1 MTRTL
6 FFNPTQAS
14 KKECRIKLKPSDDE
28 NDCGSMYEQLPLC
41 IGARVI
47 CRRNIDFDGQM
58 VNGTEAT
65 VKDIIWEDSQN
76 IVLPILNK
84 CKFPNLEKAITV
96 TLPKYIELGN
106 ENFNIKISNTINYY
120 FERIRK

>member
-1 MTRTL
+1 
-6 FFNPTQAS
+6 
-14 KKECRIKLKPSDDE
+14 
-28 NDCGSMYEQLPLC
+28 MYEQLPLC

-65 VKDIIWEDSQN
+65 VKDIIWEDSQD

-106 ENFNIKISNTINYY
+106 ENFNIKITNTINYY
-120 FERIRK
+120 FERIRKWYYL

>member
-1 MTRTL
+1 
-6 FFNPTQAS
+6 
-14 KKECRIKLKPSDDE
+14 LKPSDDE

-65 VKDIIWEDSQN
+65 VKDIIWEDSQE

-120 FERIRK
+120 FERIRKWYYL